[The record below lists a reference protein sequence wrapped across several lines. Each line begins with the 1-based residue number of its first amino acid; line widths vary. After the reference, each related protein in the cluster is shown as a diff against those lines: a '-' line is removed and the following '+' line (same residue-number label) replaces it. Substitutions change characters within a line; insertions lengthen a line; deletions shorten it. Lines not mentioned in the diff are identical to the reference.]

1 MQIFES
7 HSNLNE
13 KDLDQFEA
21 KQAIRLPV
29 EYRKF
34 LLNSNGGKPFLGDV
48 KHDAEYFNNVSL
60 FYGIRSDMYSDDLSR
75 IMEEYKGLILPHY
88 LPFAESAGGDL
99 YCLCINV
106 ENHAAIY
113 IWDHETANYNGEPYE
128 ENMTKLASSL
138 TEFLAGLYQET

>member
-1 MQIFES
+1 MKIFES
-7 HSNLNE
+7 HSNINE
-13 KDLDQFEA
+13 KDLVIFEA
-21 KQAIRLPV
+21 QQAIRLPL

-34 LLNSNGGKPFLGDV
+34 LLKNNGGKPFPGNI
-48 KHDAEYFNNVSL
+48 KHEEEYFSNVSF

-75 IMEEYKGLILPHY
+75 IIEEYRNLILPHY

-113 IWDHETANYNGEPYE
+113 IWDHETANYSGEPYE

>member
-7 HSNLNE
+7 HSSLNE
-13 KDLDQFEA
+13 KDLDQFEE
-21 KQAIRLPV
+21 KQTIRLPL

-34 LLNSNGGKPFLGDV
+34 LLKTNGGKPLPCDV
-48 KHDAEYFNNVSL
+48 KYEAEYFNNVSF

-75 IMEEYKGLILPHY
+75 IMEQYKNLILPHY
-88 LPFAESAGGDL
+88 LPIAESAGGDL
-99 YCLCINV
+99 YCLRINV
-106 ENHAAIY
+106 ENYAAVY
-113 IWDHETANYNGEPYE
+113 LWDHETANYSGEPYE